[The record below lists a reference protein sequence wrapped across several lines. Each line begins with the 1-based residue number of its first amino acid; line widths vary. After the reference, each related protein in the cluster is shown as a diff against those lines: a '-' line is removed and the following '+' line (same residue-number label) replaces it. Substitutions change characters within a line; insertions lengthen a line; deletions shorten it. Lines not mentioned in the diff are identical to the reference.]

1 MDPIILFFLFGVLA
15 GIARSPLRLPSQIY
29 DFITLVLLVAIGLKG
44 GVELSKLPF
53 STLLPQSAAII
64 LMGFLLPLVAYPIL
78 LSLGKFQRADA
89 ASIAAHYGSVSVG
102 TFAVAI
108 AYMGANNIAYE
119 EHVALFVVL
128 LEIPAILVGIV
139 LAKGLTKDT
148 QWGKI
153 ANEVFLGKGVI
164 LLVGGLLIG
173 WISGPEGVESI
184 APLFVDLFKGVLA
197 LFLLE
202 MGLITSTHL
211 GSLKRYG
218 VFLIGFGIAA
228 PLVFSIVGIFVGL
241 TLDLSVGGTAILAT
255 LAASASYIAVPAAMR
270 ISVPEA
276 NPTLSLT
283 ASLGITFPFNIV
295 IGIPLY
301 YYLSTYIYGIF
312 N

>member
-1 MDPIILFFLFGVLA
+1 MDPIILFFLFGVFA
-15 GIARSPLRLPSQIY
+15 GIVRSPLRLPSQIY
-29 DFITLVLLVAIGLKG
+29 DFITLILLMAIGLKG
-44 GVELSKLPF
+44 GVELSKLSF
-53 STLLPQSAAII
+53 STLLPQGAAVV
-64 LMGFLLPLVAYPIL
+64 LMGFLLPLAAYPIL
-78 LSLGKFQRADA
+78 LSIGKFQRPDA

-102 TFAVAI
+102 TFAVTI
-108 AYMGANNIAYE
+108 AYMGANHIPYE

-139 LAKGLTKDT
+139 LAKGLNKGT

-164 LLVGGLLIG
+164 LLIGGLVIG
-173 WISGPEGVESI
+173 WIAGPEGVSSI
-184 APLFVDLFKGVLA
+184 EPLFVDLFKGVLA

-202 MGLITSTHL
+202 MGLITSAHL
-211 GSLKRYG
+211 GSLKKYG
-218 VFLIGFGIAA
+218 VFLICFGIAM
-228 PLVFSIVGIFVGL
+228 PLVSSMVGIFVGL
-241 TLDLSVGGTAILAT
+241 VLNLSIGGTAILAT

-283 ASLGITFPFNIV
+283 ASLGVTFPFNIV

-301 YYLSTYIYGIF
+301 YYWSTYLYSVF
-312 N
+312 K

>member
-1 MDPIILFFLFGVLA
+1 LI
-15 GIARSPLRLPSQIY
+15 
-29 DFITLVLLVAIGLKG
+29 AIGLKG

-108 AYMGANNIAYE
+108 AYMGANNIPYE

-128 LEIPAILVGIV
+128 LEIPAILVGIL
-139 LAKGLTKDT
+139 LAKGLTKGT

-173 WISGPEGVESI
+173 WVSGPEGVESI

-202 MGLITSTHL
+202 MGLITSAHL
-211 GSLKRYG
+211 GSLKKYG
-218 VFLIGFGIAA
+218 VFLIFFGIAA
-228 PLVFSIVGIFVGL
+228 PLTFSIVGIFVGL
-241 TLDLSVGGTAILAT
+241 ALDLSVGGTAILAT

-301 YYLSTYIYGIF
+301 YYLSTYIYGMF